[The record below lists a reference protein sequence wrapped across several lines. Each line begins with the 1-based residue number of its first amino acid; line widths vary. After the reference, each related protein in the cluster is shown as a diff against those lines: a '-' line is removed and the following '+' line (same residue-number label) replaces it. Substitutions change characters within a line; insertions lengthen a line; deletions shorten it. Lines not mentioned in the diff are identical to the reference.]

1 MTECILSGIFS
12 LEGKKVLHLD
22 RNSYY
27 GGYCASIN
35 LSKLIEKFPEKQN
48 FPFKNYG
55 KDRDYNIDLIPKFLM
70 ADGDMV
76 NVLVGTDVTRYLEF
90 QQISG
95 SFVYKKGSGI
105 CKVPST
111 DYEALTSNL
120 IGFFEKRRLK
130 SFFEYVNGVD
140 CSNPMSWNKLNLLSL
155 PMSSI
160 YKHFSLDEG
169 TQDFIGHSLA
179 LYHDDNYKNL
189 AAIECIG
196 RIKLY
201 MSSIMRFGKSPY
213 IYPTYGLGELPQA
226 FARLSAVHGGTYMLN
241 QDIDE
246 IVFNEDSSVRGVR
259 KGDVIATCEIV
270 IGDTS
275 YIPKEMVKSTG
286 KVVRAICLLDH
297 PIPNTNGVDSSQ
309 IIIPQAQI
317 GRKHDIYIT
326 CLSSDHKVCPSGYFI
341 AMVSTIVETNDS
353 LNEISPGISLLG
365 TVIEKFH
372 WISDLKEGD
381 LGNDQEKI
389 RKLYITKSYD
399 SSSHFETIC
408 DDVKSIYK
416 RITGK
421 ELNTDSNKNVI
432 GEE

>member
-1 MTECILSGIFS
+1 M
-12 LEGKKVLHLD
+12 EGKKVLHLD

-27 GGYCASIN
+27 GGNCASIN
-35 LSKLIEKFPEKQN
+35 LSKLVEMFPEKSG
-48 FPFKNYG
+48 FSLKDYG
-55 KDRDYNIDLIPKFLM
+55 KDRDWNIDLIPKFLM

-76 NVLVGTDVTRYLEF
+76 NVLVGTDVTKYLEF

-95 SFVYKKGSGI
+95 SFVYRKGSGI

-130 SFFEYVNGVD
+130 TFFEFVKGLD
-140 CSNPMSWNKLNLLSL
+140 CSNPMSWNKLNILSL
-155 PMSSI
+155 PMRKI
-160 YKHFSLDEG
+160 YHHFTLDDG

-179 LYHDDNYKNL
+179 LYNDDSYKDFP
-189 AAIECIG
+189 AIECIS

-201 MSSIMRFGKSPY
+201 MTSIMRFGKSPY

-246 IVFNEDSSVRGVR
+246 ILYSNDCSVKGVR
-259 KGDVIATCEIV
+259 KNENVATCDIL
-270 IGDTS
+270 ISDTS
-275 YIPKEMVKSTG
+275 YVSKEMIKCVG
-286 KVVRAICLLDH
+286 KVVRAICLLNH
-297 PIPNTNGVDSSQ
+297 AIPNTNGVDSSQ

-326 CLSSDHKVCPSGYFI
+326 CLSSDHKVCPPGFFI
-341 AMVSTIVETNDS
+341 AMVSTIVESDNPFD
-353 LNEISPGISLLG
+353 EIIPGIKLLG
-365 TVIEKFH
+365 AVVEKFC
-372 WISDLKEGD
+372 WVSDLLEGD
-381 LGNDQEKI
+381 LGNDEEGI

-408 DDVKSIYK
+408 DDVKSIYE

-421 ELNTDSNKNVI
+421 ALSTTCKNSKNND
-432 GEE
+432 G

>member
-1 MTECILSGIFS
+1 M
-12 LEGKKVLHLD
+12 EGKKVLHLD

-27 GGYCASIN
+27 GGNCASIN
-35 LSKLIEKFPEKQN
+35 LSKLVEMFPEKSG
-48 FPFKNYG
+48 FPLKDYG
-55 KDRDYNIDLIPKFLM
+55 KDRDWNIDLIPKFLM

-76 NVLVGTDVTRYLEF
+76 NVLVGTDVTKYLEF

-130 SFFEYVNGVD
+130 TFFEFIKGLD
-140 CSNPMSWNKLNLLSL
+140 CSNPMSWNKLNILSL
-155 PMSSI
+155 SMRKI
-160 YKHFSLDEG
+160 YHHFSLDDG

-179 LYHDDNYKNL
+179 LYNDDSYKDDP
-189 AAIECIG
+189 AIDCIS

-201 MSSIMRFGKSPY
+201 MTSIMRFGKSPY

-246 IVFNEDSSVRGVR
+246 ILYSDNCSVKGVR
-259 KGDVIATCEIV
+259 KNENVATCDFL

-275 YIPKEMVKSTG
+275 YVSKEMVKCVG
-286 KVVRAICLLDH
+286 KVVRAICLLNH
-297 PIPNTNGVDSSQ
+297 AIPNTNGVDSSQ
-309 IIIPQAQI
+309 IIVPQAQI

-326 CLSSDHKVCPSGYFI
+326 CLSSDHKVCPPGYFI
-341 AMVSTIVETNDS
+341 AMVSTIVESDQPFD
-353 LNEISPGISLLG
+353 EIIPGIKLLG
-365 TVIEKFH
+365 PVVEKFH
-372 WISDLKEGD
+372 WISDLLEGD
-381 LGNDQEKI
+381 LGNDEEGI

-408 DDVKSIYK
+408 DDVKSIYE

-421 ELNTDSNKNVI
+421 ALSTTCKELDNSD
-432 GEE
+432 G